1 MLIVSDFQGFST
13 VAENIESLYNTIA
26 YDLGLEEWQQEKLV
40 DELNYQFGDVDDRMI
55 ELENENEDLQGT
67 NDDLDMKNQQLED
80 ENFVYEEKNDEL
92 GDEILEL
99 EKKNDELRNKLENI
113 EKSKEAAYKAKLDKI
128 KAILDLDDEELAD
141 NEETVEAKEKQAD
154 DENEQDHVAATS
166 EENNLST
173 PWCVNVSKFSK
184 MLADLKLIMV
194 RAYENNGKAL
204 KENNPMLETR
214 EFMKNVNVIIKYG
227 NKIVSEDMYLTVKNA
242 KEAIKQ
248 AKERFKGAEKSVS
261 YSLEINKT
269 GQWDIEHGWAADYE
283 TRKNNGYED

>member
-13 VAENIESLYNTIA
+13 VAENIDSLYNTIT

-40 DELNYQFGDVDDRMI
+40 DELNYQFGDADDRMI

-80 ENFVYEEKNDEL
+80 ENLVYEEKNDEL

-99 EKKNDELRNKLENI
+99 EKKNDELRSKLENI

-154 DENEQDHVAATS
+154 VEESQDHVAATS

-173 PWCVNVSKFSK
+173 PWCANVSKFSK
-184 MLADLKLIMV
+184 MLADLKVMMV
-194 RAYENNGKAL
+194 NAY
-204 KENNPMLETR
+204 KE
-214 EFMKNVNVIIKYG
+214 KGVAINVNPSMLDTRQFMTDVNVVIKYG
-227 NKIVSEDMYLTVKNA
+227 NKIVSEDMYLTVTNA

-248 AKERFKGAEKSVS
+248 AKERFKGAEKKVS
-261 YSLEINKT
+261 YSLKINKV
-269 GQWDIEHGWAADYE
+269 GQQCIERGVY
-283 TRKNNGYED
+283 

>member
-13 VAENIESLYNTIA
+13 VAENIDSLYNTIT

-40 DELNYQFGDVDDRMI
+40 DELNYQFSDADNRMI
-55 ELENENEDLQGT
+55 ELENDNTELEEKNDELEDENE
-67 NDDLDMKNQQLED
+67 KLEN

-99 EKKNDELRNKLENI
+99 EKKNEELRDKLENI

-154 DENEQDHVAATS
+154 DEESQDHVAATS

-173 PWCVNVSKFSK
+173 PWCANVSKFSK
-184 MLADLKLIMV
+184 MLADLKLMMV
-194 RAYENNGKAL
+194 NAY
-204 KENNPMLETR
+204 KE
-214 EFMKNVNVIIKYG
+214 KGVVINVNPSMLDTRQFMTDVNVVIKYG
-227 NKIVSEDMYLTVKNA
+227 NKVVSDKMYLTVTSA
-242 KEAIKQ
+242 KEEIKQ
-248 AKERFKGAEKSVS
+248 VKERFNGAEKKVS
-261 YSLEINKT
+261 YSLKINKV
-269 GQWDIEHGWAADYE
+269 GQQSIELGVY
-283 TRKNNGYED
+283 

>member
-13 VAENIESLYNTIA
+13 VAENIDSLYNTIT

-40 DELNYQFGDVDDRMI
+40 DELNYQFGDADNRMI

-80 ENFVYEEKNDEL
+80 ENLVYEEKNDEL

-128 KAILDLDDEELAD
+128 KAILDLDDEELVD

-154 DENEQDHVAATS
+154 VENEQDAEQNDEATPEKKDS
-166 EENNLST
+166 TSLLLST
-173 PWCVNVSKFSK
+173 PWSANVSSFSK
-184 MLADLKLIMV
+184 MLADLKLIMIH
-194 RAYENNGKAL
+194 AYEDNGKVL
-204 KENNPMLETR
+204 KENDPMLKTR
-214 EFMKNVNVIIKYG
+214 EFMKYVNVVVKYG
-227 NKIVSEDMYLTVKNA
+227 NKIVSENVYWKVTDA

-248 AKERFKGAEKSVS
+248 AKERFKGAEKPVY
-261 YSLEINKT
+261 YSLKINKA
-269 GQWDIEHGWAADYE
+269 GQWWINY
-283 TRKNNGYED
+283 KED

>member
-13 VAENIESLYNTIA
+13 VAENIDSLYNTIT

-40 DELNYQFGDVDDRMI
+40 DELNYQFSDADNRMI
-55 ELENENEDLQGT
+55 ELENDNTELEEKNDELEDENE
-67 NDDLDMKNQQLED
+67 KLEN

-99 EKKNDELRNKLENI
+99 EKKNEELRDKLENI

-154 DENEQDHVAATS
+154 DEESQDHVAATS

-173 PWCVNVSKFSK
+173 PWCANVSKFSK
-184 MLADLKLIMV
+184 MLADLKLMMV
-194 RAYENNGKAL
+194 NAY
-204 KENNPMLETR
+204 KEKGVVTNVKRVSRMLC
-214 EFMKNVNVIIKYG
+214 KKG
-227 NKIVSEDMYLTVKNA
+227 NFARMNW
-242 KEAIKQ
+242 Q
-248 AKERFKGAEKSVS
+248 F
-261 YSLEINKT
+261 
-269 GQWDIEHGWAADYE
+269 
-283 TRKNNGYED
+283 

>member
-13 VAENIESLYNTIA
+13 VAENIDSLYNTIT

-40 DELNYQFGDVDDRMI
+40 DELNYQFGDADDRMI

-80 ENFVYEEKNDEL
+80 ENLVYEEKNDEL

-99 EKKNDELRNKLENI
+99 EKKNEELRDKLENI

-128 KAILDLDDEELAD
+128 KAILDLDDEELAN

-154 DENEQDHVAATS
+154 VENEQDTEQNDEQVESDEATPEKKHS
-166 EENNLST
+166 TSLSLST
-173 PWCVNVSKFSK
+173 PWSANVSSFSK
-184 MLADLKLIMV
+184 MLADLKLIMIH
-194 RAYENNGKAL
+194 AYEDNGKVL
-204 KENNPMLETR
+204 KENDPMLKTR
-214 EFMKNVNVIIKYG
+214 KFMTYVNVVIKYG
-227 NKIVSEDMYLTVKNA
+227 NKIVSEDKYRTVTEA

-248 AKERFKGAEKSVS
+248 AKARFKGAEKPVY
-261 YSLEINKT
+261 YSLKINKA
-269 GQWDIEHGWAADYE
+269 GQWWI
-283 TRKNNGYED
+283 NC

>member
-13 VAENIESLYNTIA
+13 VAENIDSLYNTIT

-40 DELNYQFGDVDDRMI
+40 DELNYQFSNADDRMI
-55 ELENENEDLQGT
+55 ELENDNTELEEKNDELEDENE
-67 NDDLDMKNQQLED
+67 KLEN

-99 EKKNDELRNKLENI
+99 EKKNEELRDKLENI

-154 DENEQDHVAATS
+154 VENEQDHVVATS

-173 PWCVNVSKFSK
+173 PWCANVSKFSK

-194 RAYENNGKAL
+194 NAY
-204 KENNPMLETR
+204 KE
-214 EFMKNVNVIIKYG
+214 KGVAINVNPSMLDTRQFMTDINVVIKYG
-227 NKIVSEDMYLTVKNA
+227 NKVVSDKMYLTVTSA
-242 KEAIKQ
+242 KAEIKQ
-248 AKERFKGAEKSVS
+248 VKERFKGAEKKVS
-261 YSLEINKT
+261 YSLKINKV
-269 GQWDIEHGWAADYE
+269 GQQCIERGVY
-283 TRKNNGYED
+283 

>member
-1 MLIVSDFQGFST
+1 MLIVSDLQGFST
-13 VAENIESLYNTIA
+13 VAENIDSLYNTIT

-40 DELNYQFGDVDDRMI
+40 DELNYQFSNADNRMI

-99 EKKNDELRNKLENI
+99 EKKNEELRNKLENI

-128 KAILDLDDEELAD
+128 KAILDLDDEELTD

-154 DENEQDHVAATS
+154 DEDKQDVEQDDEQVATVTPEKKDSTS
-166 EENNLST
+166 LSLST
-173 PWCVNVSKFSK
+173 PWSANVSKFSK
-184 MLADLKLIMV
+184 MLADLKLMMV
-194 RAYENNGKAL
+194 RAYEDNDKVL
-204 KENNPMLETR
+204 KENDPMLKTR
-214 EFMKNVNVIIKYG
+214 EFMKYVNVVIKYG
-227 NKIVSEDMYLTVKNA
+227 NKTVGENVYWKVTDA

-248 AKERFKGAEKSVS
+248 AKERFKGAEKPVY
-261 YSLEINKT
+261 YSLKINKA
-269 GQWDIEHGWAADYE
+269 GQWWI
-283 TRKNNGYED
+283 NC

>member
-13 VAENIESLYNTIA
+13 VAENIESLYNTIT

-40 DELNYQFGDVDDRMI
+40 DELNYQFGDADDRMI

-80 ENFVYEEKNDEL
+80 ENLVYEEKNDEL

-99 EKKNDELRNKLENI
+99 EKKNDELRSKLENI

-128 KAILDLDDEELAD
+128 KAILDLDDEELAN

-154 DENEQDHVAATS
+154 VEQAEAIQPEKKDSTS
-166 EENNLST
+166 LSLST
-173 PWCVNVSKFSK
+173 PWSANVSSFSK
-184 MLADLKLIMV
+184 MLADLKLIMIH
-194 RAYENNGKAL
+194 AYEDNGKVL
-204 KENNPMLETR
+204 KENDPMLKTR
-214 EFMKNVNVIIKYG
+214 KFMTYVNVVIKYG
-227 NKIVSEDMYLTVKNA
+227 NKIVSEDKYRTVTEA

-248 AKERFKGAEKSVS
+248 AKARFKGAEKPVY
-261 YSLEINKT
+261 YSLKINKA
-269 GQWDIEHGWAADYE
+269 GQWWI
-283 TRKNNGYED
+283 NC